1 MPPETIPKDPV
12 YMSYITRHHAEV
24 QHPSQQRASSPFR
37 PFSGLTYTDQ
47 QLQGSRAVYPHFH
60 RPFNDHSRYLA
71 VASGVD
77 RSVYRDLPRLP
88 PPPWDGSMDAEES
101 DRQQY
106 GGGPRRPVSAP
117 PPDRVGS
124 NISMQQQQA
133 ASPTLRLDLRGITLA
148 DNMVTTTGRPCYT
161 QSAFVE
167 ADMDSGNPITDI
179 PHAIE
184 RLTNVAVVQT
194 YPVPPS
200 IVGYGSGGVRP
211 FHQDYRHYKYYG
223 FAGKGAKSSWAHN
236 PKYSKVYAD
245 LLTSGDSTAPALA
258 FQDVPVAPP
267 LQEVLGGPRRPLT
280 ATERKL
286 VNEFKWPKYKPEV
299 IVSETSPF
307 PTPRAPPPAPPPLSR
322 TPPCRVTEL
331 VAFSPH
337 PHPQPHSPRPNL
349 RRPPKPHSPH
359 PHLRNTTRWHNY
371 DAEGIPSDPTVTRLL
386 AHVAAGAPPTP
397 RTVRHLKLT
406 PQQQRPQQARTRSA
420 RRHTSRTESAIIE
433 PYLAKVDLD
442 RRQALATGTSTAGD
456 VGTARVTTYRQMAS
470 PYAAEINRS
479 PNQGSQSPWHQRYSH
494 YKYSGFAGKGATSSW
509 ARNPKYAYL
518 YD

>member
-1 MPPETIPKDPV
+1 MPSEPIPKDPV

-24 QHPSQQRASSPFR
+24 QHPSPQRTSPPFR

-47 QLQGSRAVYPHFH
+47 QLQGSRTVYPHFH

-88 PPPWDGSMDAEES
+88 PPPWDGSMDFEEG
-101 DRQQY
+101 DQQQY
-106 GGGPRRPVSAP
+106 GEGSRRPVSAP
-117 PPDRVGS
+117 GTGPPAPSG
-124 NISMQQQQA
+124 ISMRQQQA
-133 ASPTLRLDLRGITLA
+133 ASPTLRLDLRCITLA
-148 DNMVTTTGRPCYT
+148 DNMITSTGRPCYT

-167 ADMDSGNPITDI
+167 ADLDSGTPVADMPQT
-179 PHAIE
+179 IE
-184 RLTNVAVVQT
+184 RHGKAAVVQT

-223 FAGKGAKSSWAHN
+223 FAGKGAKTSWAHN
-236 PKYSKVYAD
+236 PKYSKVYVD

-267 LQEVLGGPRRPLT
+267 LQEDLGGPRRPLT

-286 VNEFKWPKYKPEV
+286 VNEFK
-299 IVSETSPF
+299 
-307 PTPRAPPPAPPPLSR
+307 
-322 TPPCRVTEL
+322 
-331 VAFSPH
+331 
-337 PHPQPHSPRPNL
+337 
-349 RRPPKPHSPH
+349 
-359 PHLRNTTRWHNY
+359 WHNY

-397 RTVRHLKLT
+397 RTARHLKLT
-406 PQQQRPQQARTRSA
+406 PQQQRPQRARTRSA
-420 RRHTSRTESAIIE
+420 PRYTRQTEAEIID

-442 RRQALATGTSTAGD
+442 RRQALASGTSTAGD
-456 VGTARVTTYRQMAS
+456 VGAARVTTYRQMSS

-479 PNQGSQSPWHQRYSH
+479 PNHGSQSPWHQRYGH

-518 YD
+518 FD

>member
-286 VNEFKWPKYKPEV
+286 VNEFKW
-299 IVSETSPF
+299 
-307 PTPRAPPPAPPPLSR
+307 
-322 TPPCRVTEL
+322 
-331 VAFSPH
+331 
-337 PHPQPHSPRPNL
+337 
-349 RRPPKPHSPH
+349 
-359 PHLRNTTRWHNY
+359 HNY